1 MARLAFLLPSLALA
15 LSCASTPPPGDAGPS
30 WTYFEAAPADL
41 WTEKIADWQ
50 RRQSADPLDHVT
62 VPGGTRW
69 SPPHFASLREKA
81 VAFRQRERRALARR
95 VVVFSQAQARRHY
108 KWDPETDL
116 RDDPWPTSRELYAQ
130 DGDDCDGVDL
140 IAYDLLRAFGFPES
154 QLYRVVMTRRLDGA
168 HHMATLWFETPD
180 DPWVIDATAAITRR
194 MRRLSE
200 LRGWTP
206 IRVFDEDEIFGVA
219 ER

>member
-1 MARLAFLLPSLALA
+1 MARLAFSLLSLAFLS
-15 LSCASTPPPGDAGPS
+15 SCASSPRPADAGPS
-30 WTYFEAAPADL
+30 WSYFEAAPADL
-41 WTEKIADWQ
+41 WSEKIADWQ
-50 RRQSADPLDHVT
+50 RRQTSDPLDFVS
-62 VPGGTRW
+62 VPPGTRW
-69 SPPHFASLREKA
+69 SPPYEAALREKV
-81 VAFRQRERRALARR
+81 VAFRQRERRDLARR
-95 VVVFSQAQARRHY
+95 ITVFSQAQARRHY

-116 RDDPWPTSRELYAQ
+116 RGDAWPTSRELYAR

-140 IAYDLLRAFGFPES
+140 IAYDLMRAFGFPES
-154 QLYRVVMTRRLDGA
+154 QLYRVVMTRQLDGA
-168 HHMATLWFETPD
+168 HHMATLWFETRD

-206 IRVFDEDEIFGVA
+206 IRVFDEDEVFGVV